1 MMMIYD
7 GLLETQGRS
16 NHSTNKSKEE
26 AQKRNCLHYSL
37 NVMNENGR
45 LVGFRCDA
53 VIAYV
58 MLDLL
63 TQHPALAVTPSFYFS
78 VKKCFD

>member
-1 MMMIYD
+1 MMIYD

-63 TQHPALAVTPSFYFS
+63 TQHPASGCYSFILFFCE
-78 VKKCFD
+78 KMF